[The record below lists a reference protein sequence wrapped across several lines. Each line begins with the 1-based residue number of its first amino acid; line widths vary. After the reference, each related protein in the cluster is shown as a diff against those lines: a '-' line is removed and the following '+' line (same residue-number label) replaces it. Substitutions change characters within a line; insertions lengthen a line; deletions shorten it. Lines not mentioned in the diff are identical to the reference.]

1 MTIEEA
7 INILKK
13 YINYDNPYVP
23 DFYTMEEAI
32 KVIIEALEQ
41 EPCEDAVS
49 RQAVLDL
56 PRIKTHNVWGNVICE
71 SVDVD
76 NVRQLPSVTP
86 QPEVGRWIYDKNI
99 DNWKCSECGETP
111 KTMGYCGS
119 ADFMAKHFKYCNH
132 CGAKMQEVEE

>member
-49 RQAVLDL
+49 RQAVLDEIDKRFDL
-56 PRIKTHNVWGNVICE
+56 AKPFKQLIK
-71 SVDVD
+71 SM
-76 NVRQLPSVTP
+76 PPVTP
-86 QPEVGRWIYDKNI
+86 QQKMGRWAVLKDEYGDVIEDVCSNCDKNG
-99 DNWKCSECGETP
+99 NRKWAFCPFCG
-111 KTMGYCGS
+111 C
-119 ADFMAKHFKYCNH
+119 
-132 CGAKMQEVEE
+132 KMQEVEND